1 MNGISPLVTLAAESR
16 TMEQIIR
23 EALLCRTFWGLVL
36 ASVGLWLALPKRVA
50 YGKTLGGVLGIV
62 GLGLIA
68 SDWPLL
74 PELTDQAV
82 FWLVA
87 GVTIIAA
94 AATITSYSPVYSA
107 IWFALS
113 LLGTGGLFFYNG
125 AQFLGVATIVVYA
138 GAIVVTFLF
147 VIMLAQPEGHA
158 PYDRINWGWFAK
170 TASVF
175 VAAAIVGLLTMLLGG
190 LKQQALAETK
200 AASVESPSDTP
211 GPIVAAGK
219 PENPVLDHPHH
230 MARLGAVLFS
240 QHLVS
245 VELAGTLLLAALVGA
260 VAIAAHGKRRLPEQ
274 IEDAARIE
282 EAAR

>member
-1 MNGISPLVTLAAESR
+1 MNGISSIAIFAAKSL
-16 TMEQIIR
+16 TIR
-23 EALLCRTFWGLVL
+23 EILECRTFWGLVL
-36 ASVGLWLALPKRVA
+36 ASVGLWLALPKRVP
-50 YGKTLGGVLGIV
+50 YGKSLGGVLVIV

-74 PELTDQAV
+74 PALTDQAV

-87 GVTIIAA
+87 GVTLVAA
-94 AATITSYSPVYSA
+94 AATITSFSPVYSA

-147 VIMLAQPEGHA
+147 VIMLAQPQGQA
-158 PYDRINWGWFAK
+158 PYDRISWGWFAK

-175 VAAAIVGLLTMLLGG
+175 VAAGIVGLLTTLLGG
-190 LKQQALAETK
+190 IKQQALAE
-200 AASVESPSDTP
+200 ASATRVESPSDAA
-211 GPIVAAGK
+211 GPVVAADS
-219 PENPVLDHPHH
+219 PVNPVLDYPHH

-240 QHLVS
+240 QHLIS

-260 VAIAAHGKRRLPEQ
+260 VAIAAHGKRRLAEQ
-274 IEDAARIE
+274 VEDAARSE